1 MDAMTDIN
9 GNNVEHVEVL
19 ISAEMNA
26 AILLLA
32 RDYKKGDASELAEDL
47 LKQVVKGRLKAKR
60 EGAAKK
66 LGEQYSAM
74 ISSFQGNTELL
85 DLLPTRQD
93 FINKELLKLD
103 DAIRY
108 L

>member
-1 MDAMTDIN
+1 MSEM
-9 GNNVEHVEVL
+9 NVEHVEVVVNE
-19 ISAEMNA
+19 EMTA

-32 RDYKKGDASELAEDL
+32 RDYKKGSASDLAEDL

-66 LGEQYSAM
+66 LGEQYDSM
-74 ISSFQGNTELL
+74 LSSFQGNTELIA
-85 DLLPTRQD
+85 LLPSRAG
-93 FINKELLKLD
+93 FISKELQKLD